1 MLILFSSIVCLSSAF
16 VEQFFDLRV
25 QVSSLCLMLLEPF
38 GNRMP
43 VLIDVRYTS
52 DWKLFELI
60 AFVLLGV
67 LGGVLGALFIKA
79 CRFWAGTYRHL
90 PMINRYPM
98 MDIIII
104 ALLTGLSSYWNKYT
118 KLGDSELLS
127 NLAATCNSGATSFLG
142 LGNCG
147 SKEPLS
153 ALLGPLAIALAVKGL
168 LTIVSLGLCV
178 PAGIYVPSM
187 AMGALVGKIVGH
199 SVEALSGKLS
209 IIASCPTEA
218 GVSCVNPEAYALIG
232 AGAMMCG
239 VTRLPVTLT
248 IILFELTG
256 SLNYVA
262 CFCVA
267 IFVAKWSADC
277 VEPCNIYVS
286 LFSFQSCV
294 P

>member
-1 MLILFSSIVCLSSAF
+1 
-16 VEQFFDLRV
+16 
-25 QVSSLCLMLLEPF
+25 
-38 GNRMP
+38 MP

-52 DWKLFELI
+52 NWKLFELV
-60 AFVLLGV
+60 AFIFLGV

-79 CRFWAGTYRHL
+79 CRFWAGTYRRI
-90 PMINRYPM
+90 PMIKSYPL

-104 ALLTGLSSYWNKYT
+104 ALLTGLSSYWNEYT

-142 LGNCG
+142 LRNCG
-147 SKEPLS
+147 SSQPLS
-153 ALLGPLAIALAVKGL
+153 ALLRPLAIAFVVKGI
-168 LTIVSLGLCV
+168 LTIVSFGLCV

-187 AMGALVGKIVGH
+187 ATGALVGKAVGY
-199 SVEALSGKLS
+199 SVEALSWKLP
-209 IIASCPTEA
+209 IIACPTEK
-218 GVSCVNPEAYALIG
+218 GVSCVNPEVYALIG
-232 AGAMMCG
+232 AGATMCG

-256 SLNYVA
+256 SLNYVS

-277 VEPCNIYVS
+277 IESCNIYVC
-286 LFSFQSCV
+286 LQPFRYSCL
-294 P
+294 